1 MLNLPSLE
9 EKQQTK
15 EELKVANNQ
24 PGSLEL
30 ELTSG
35 IVIANNQPGSLEL
48 ELTSGIVIANNQPG
62 LLELEFTSDIVI
74 ANNQPGS
81 LVRSNV
87 LTFLHNVFDHST
99 QVKFEI

>member
-15 EELKVANNQ
+15 EELKV
-24 PGSLEL
+24 
-30 ELTSG
+30 
-35 IVIANNQPGSLEL
+35 ANNQPGSLEL

>member
-15 EELKVANNQ
+15 EELKV
-24 PGSLEL
+24 
-30 ELTSG
+30 
-35 IVIANNQPGSLEL
+35 ANNQPGSLEL

-87 LTFLHNVFDHST
+87 WTFLHNVFDHST

>member
-35 IVIANNQPGSLEL
+35 IVIANNQPGPLEL
-48 ELTSGIVIANNQPG
+48 ELTSIV
-62 LLELEFTSDIVI
+62 
-74 ANNQPGS
+74 
-81 LVRSNV
+81 
-87 LTFLHNVFDHST
+87 
-99 QVKFEI
+99 

>member
-35 IVIANNQPGSLEL
+35 MVIECA
-48 ELTSGIVIANNQPG
+48 
-62 LLELEFTSDIVI
+62 
-74 ANNQPGS
+74 
-81 LVRSNV
+81 
-87 LTFLHNVFDHST
+87 T
-99 QVKFEI
+99 QIHKTLI

>member
-24 PGSLEL
+24 PG
-30 ELTSG
+30 
-35 IVIANNQPGSLEL
+35 P
-48 ELTSGIVIANNQPG
+48 
-62 LLELEFTSDIVI
+62 LELEFTSDIVI

-81 LVRSNV
+81 LGQMFWHFYTMYLTTVHRS
-87 LTFLHNVFDHST
+87 SS
-99 QVKFEI
+99 KFS

>member
-15 EELKVANNQ
+15 EELKV
-24 PGSLEL
+24 
-30 ELTSG
+30 
-35 IVIANNQPGSLEL
+35 ANNQPGSLEL

-87 LTFLHNVFDHST
+87 LTFLHNLFDHST